1 MISYKK
7 KANPDLREM
16 AREHNVP
23 QYEIAHR
30 CGVDEGTLCR
40 WLRYELPADDER
52 RQKIIQAIKEGG
64 RMNE

>member
-1 MISYKK
+1 MIINKK
-7 KANPDLREM
+7 KANQDLRKM
-16 AREHNVP
+16 AQDYHVP

-52 RQKIIQAIKEGG
+52 RQKILAAIKEG
-64 RMNE
+64 R

>member
-1 MISYKK
+1 MAGYEN
-7 KANPDLREM
+7 KANPDIRKM
-16 AREHNVP
+16 FQDFQVP

-52 RQKIIQAIKEGG
+52 RQKILAAIKEG
-64 RMNE
+64 R